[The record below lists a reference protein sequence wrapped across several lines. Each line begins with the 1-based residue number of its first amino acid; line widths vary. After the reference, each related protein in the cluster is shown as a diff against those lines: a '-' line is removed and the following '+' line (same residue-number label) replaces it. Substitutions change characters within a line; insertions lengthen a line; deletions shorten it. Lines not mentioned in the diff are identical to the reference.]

1 MPRNIR
7 EKRKSQR
14 GSRSHEIFVF
24 VCLLVCLFVCCPAAW
39 TSPLSSTSARLQMKR
54 KDVVE
59 NSWESESERQGP
71 KQELT
76 LSSNQVFFLLHPGL
90 LWLRS
95 FFFSQSSFFGHG
107 PEEIFIKQ
115 RKCEIWP
122 VLLSQHWPCLK
133 FARPGVLNNSNG
145 FDSQFSAS
153 AQDLASVKQMHCNAW
168 RVIEQLLANSWDL
181 WFWFEGK
188 SWISKDT

>member
-76 LSSNQVFFLLHPGL
+76 LSSNQAFFLLQPGL

-107 PEEIFIKQ
+107 PEEILLQ
-115 RKCEIWP
+115 RRCEIWP
-122 VLLSQHWPCLK
+122 VLLSQHCPRLK
-133 FARPGVLNNSNG
+133 FARACTILMDLIVHSK
-145 FDSQFSAS
+145 FSYS
-153 AQDLASVKQMHCNAW
+153 AQDLAPLKPMHGA
-168 RVIEQLLANSWDL
+168 LLSN
-181 WFWFEGK
+181 F
-188 SWISKDT
+188 

>member
-1 MPRNIR
+1 MN
-7 EKRKSQR
+7 SL
-14 GSRSHEIFVF
+14 SLS
-24 VCLLVCLFVCCPAAW
+24 VCLFVCCPAAW
-39 TSPLSSTSARLQMKR
+39 TSPLPSTSARLQMKR

-76 LSSNQVFFLLHPGL
+76 LSSNQAFFLLQPGL

-107 PEEIFIKQ
+107 PEEILLQ
-115 RKCEIWP
+115 SRCEIWP
-122 VLLSQHWPCLK
+122 VLLSQHCPRLK
-133 FARPGVLNNSNG
+133 FARACTILMDLIVHSK
-145 FDSQFSAS
+145 FSAS
-153 AQDLASVKQMHCNAW
+153 AQDLPCQTNAW
-168 RVIEQLLANSWDL
+168 RVVEQLLANSWDL
-181 WFWFEGK
+181 WFGFEEK